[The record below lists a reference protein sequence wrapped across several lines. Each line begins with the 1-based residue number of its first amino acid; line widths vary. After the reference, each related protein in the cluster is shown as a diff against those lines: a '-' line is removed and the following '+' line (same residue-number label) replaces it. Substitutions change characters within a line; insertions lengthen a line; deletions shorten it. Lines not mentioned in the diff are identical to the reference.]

1 MDMAFKVAAVFL
13 ACGVV
18 AVLTWL
24 LTGKDA
30 D

>member
-1 MDMAFKVAAVFL
+1 VVFL

-18 AVLTWL
+18 AYWL
-24 LTGKDA
+24 FLRGEGGRRAAA